1 MAQGVRLGV
10 DVGSVRIGV
19 AGCDPDGILAS
30 PVETVPRGPGD
41 LDRIAALTAERGAV
55 EVVVG
60 MPVSLSGGVGPAAA
74 RAQEFADR
82 LAERLAP
89 VPVRTVDE
97 RFTTVDATR
106 ALAAAGVRGPRRRA
120 VVDQAAA
127 VLILQQ
133 VLDSVRATGTLPGVV
148 VQTSPTAEAPE

>member
-1 MAQGVRLGV
+1 M
-10 DVGSVRIGV
+10 RIGV
-19 AGCDPDGILAS
+19 AVCDPDGVLAT
-30 PVETVPRGPGD
+30 PVETVPRGRGD
-41 LDRIAALTAERGAV
+41 LARIAALADEHGAV

-60 MPVSLSGGVGPAAA
+60 LPVSLSGRVGAAA
-74 RAQEFADR
+74 AAAQDLAAR
-82 LAERLAP
+82 LAAEVAP

-106 ALAAAGVRGPRRRA
+106 ALASAGVRGARRRT

-133 VLDSVRATGTLPGVV
+133 VLDSLRATGTLPGVV
-148 VQTSPTAEAPE
+148 VPPHTPKAPE